1 LDLTRLF
8 LLDVLS
14 FAEVSKA
21 RYGFVAE
28 QKRWAKKMLFFIC
41 IRFQSSTPLL
51 YGILFCGHAH
61 QFGIARQ
68 TLYSIA
74 ALDYERNDFIR
85 WFRQSPEAVTMRGI
99 SRTPRN
105 WVKILRGRDSAENE
119 ILLV

>member
-1 LDLTRLF
+1 MRSKYLSVIAILFNIFYNRCVTLGLTRLF

-28 QKRWAKKMLFFIC
+28 QKRWAKKMLFFTS

-51 YGILFCGHAH
+51 YGILFSGHAH

-68 TLYSIA
+68 TLLI
-74 ALDYERNDFIR
+74 
-85 WFRQSPEAVTMRGI
+85 
-99 SRTPRN
+99 
-105 WVKILRGRDSAENE
+105 
-119 ILLV
+119 